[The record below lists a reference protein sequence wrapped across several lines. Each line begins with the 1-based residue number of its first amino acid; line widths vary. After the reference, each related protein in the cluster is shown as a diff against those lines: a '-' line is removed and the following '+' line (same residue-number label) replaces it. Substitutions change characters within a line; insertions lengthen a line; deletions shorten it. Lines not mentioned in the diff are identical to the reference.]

1 MAKKVVLSGFIAL
14 LLFVSLIA
22 YSLPAL
28 AQNEHAT
35 VPDLPENASFHAIP
49 FKETII
55 DANGYRAVFK
65 PLITTTNDPSN
76 YVSGTLFEGVPV
88 LLLPRDDIDPQFVA
102 VCSGTLLPTGMHILT
117 AAHCV
122 TDDSGELI
130 LTPNAGA
137 QARFGGDI
145 DDISKRFY
153 IDVSKTQVHDEY
165 TGDLF
170 RGNDIAVLT
179 LYSEAIGIPTY
190 DIYRGGAEIGENIQK
205 VGFGRSGTL
214 ADGDVL
220 GLGIKRDGLN
230 KIDDDADAFL
240 EFFNMVAVTHFDSGA
255 ILMYDG
261 DNGLEKNDAFG
272 VLLGDPNSPNKYNDL
287 GIVND
292 EVLTAGGDSGGP
304 AFYNNKIVGV
314 TSFGVV
320 VGGSFGSSTSDCHK
334 SIVRGSNYPDSSCG
348 EFAGDTRV
356 SPHQTFIDTIINLG
370 PDITG
375 PTPIIAS
382 SEISPTNAD
391 PVSFTIDFGE
401 PIDTTTFDS
410 SDITK
415 SSGSVQSLTNT
426 GDDQNWTFEVASAD
440 DLSTLSVS
448 ISAGVIDDVALN
460 SNFVSNTVNMV
471 IDRTASDAPSIDPPS
486 SPTTDNTPTITGTG
500 VSGETITLSS
510 DLDGNVGTTNVSVE
524 NTWSI
529 TTSTLQ
535 DGPHSLTATQTDI
548 AGNTSPSSDPV
559 ILEVAA
565 PEGPTTASVSSIVYS
580 THGGRDGLKH
590 LDIKITIID
599 NLDNLV
605 SGASVSIELYLG
617 EVLVKSDTGTTE
629 TDGTVTF
636 TLNNAACGTHVTD
649 VTAVIAN
656 GLNFANND
664 DDAGFD
670 KCA

>member
-122 TDDSGELI
+122 TDDSGELT

-145 DDISKRFY
+145 DDISKRFF
-153 IDVSKTQVHDEY
+153 IDVSETQVHDEY

-179 LYSEAIGIPTY
+179 LYSKANGIPTY
-190 DIYRGGAEIGENIQK
+190 EIYRGDAEIGENIQK

-214 ADGDVL
+214 AHGDVL

-240 EFFNMVAVTHFDSGA
+240 EFFNMVAGTHFNSGA

-334 SIVRGSNYPDSSCG
+334 SIVRGSNFPNSSCG

-356 SPHQTFIDTIINLG
+356 SPHQTFIDTAMNTG
-370 PDITG
+370 PDTTG
-375 PTPIIAS
+375 PTPEITS
-382 SEISPTNAD
+382 SVTSPTNAD
-391 PVSFTIDFGE
+391 PVPFTVDFGE
-401 PIDTTTFDS
+401 AINPDTFTL
-410 SDITK
+410 SDISAPGGT
-415 SSGSVQSLTNT
+415 VQNLAHPNNN
-426 GDDQNWTFEVASAD
+426 QNWTFEVASTND
-440 DLSTLSVS
+440 PSTLSVS
-448 ISAGVIDDVALN
+448 MAVGAVTDTNDNLSL
-460 SNFVSNTVNMV
+460 VSNTVDII
-471 IDRTASDAPSIDPPS
+471 IDRTPSAAPSIIQPPT
-486 SPTTDNTPTITGTG
+486 PTTDNTPTITGTG
-500 VSGETITLSS
+500 VSGETITLTS
-510 DLDGNVGTTNVSVE
+510 DFDGDVGITTVLND
-524 NTWSI
+524 NWSI

-535 DGPHSLTATQTDI
+535 VETHSLEATQTDA
-548 AGNTSPSSDPV
+548 AGNISPKSNAVVLKVDSLP
-559 ILEVAA
+559 
-565 PEGPTTASVSSIVYS
+565 GVSI
-580 THGGRDGLKH
+580 T
-590 LDIKITIID
+590 KITPTSMNRSDSPITMEIEG
-599 NLDNLV
+599 
-605 SGASVSIELYLG
+605 SGFGNPNVTITGGSGPAPTILMTSNT
-617 EVLVKSDTGTTE
+617 DTFIQLEITLKKGGPPRD
-629 TDGTVTF
+629 TDWIVTVTN
-636 TLNNAACGTHVTD
+636 TDNNTNASETVQIGP
-649 VTAVIAN
+649 
-656 GLNFANND
+656 
-664 DDAGFD
+664 
-670 KCA
+670 

>member
-1 MAKKVVLSGFIAL
+1 MAKKVVLTGFIAS

-88 LLLPRDDIDPQFVA
+88 LLLPRDDIDPRFVA

-122 TDDSGELI
+122 TDDSGELT

-137 QARFGGDI
+137 QARFGEDI

-272 VLLGDPNSPNKYNDL
+272 VLLGDPNSPNNYNDL

-356 SPHQTFIDTIINLG
+356 SPHQTFILDAMGSTTSGPQPTVAVNDAYTTPFETILSVGTSNGVLSNDSG
-370 PDITG
+370 ESL
-375 PTPIIAS
+375 IAS
-382 SEISPTNAD
+382 VSMNPGHGTLTLNSDGSFDYAPNSEFSGGDSFMYNVNGDDGVQDEGLVTITVEPSTQNNDTLTTINPIVYTSEGGRNGD
-391 PVSFTIDFGE
+391 KHVIVTLTLVKDDGSGPVSGAT
-401 PIDTTTFDS
+401 
-410 SDITK
+410 
-415 SSGSVQSLTNT
+415 
-426 GDDQNWTFEVASAD
+426 
-440 DLSTLSVS
+440 VS
-448 ISAGVIDDVALN
+448 
-460 SNFVSNTVNMV
+460 
-471 IDRTASDAPSIDPPS
+471 
-486 SPTTDNTPTITGTG
+486 
-500 VSGETITLSS
+500 ITLS
-510 DLDGNVGTTNVSVE
+510 NE
-524 NTWSI
+524 NTSWPGSA
-529 TTSTLQ
+529 TTGS
-535 DGPHSLTATQTDI
+535 
-548 AGNTSPSSDPV
+548 
-559 ILEVAA
+559 
-565 PEGPTTASVSSIVYS
+565 
-580 THGGRDGLKH
+580 
-590 LDIKITIID
+590 
-599 NLDNLV
+599 
-605 SGASVSIELYLG
+605 
-617 EVLVKSDTGTTE
+617 TGTVSFSLKNAPNGTYTTQVDSVISTPAWDGSQP
-629 TDGTVTF
+629 TDPGHT
-636 TLNNAACGTHVTD
+636 
-649 VTAVIAN
+649 
-656 GLNFANND
+656 
-664 DDAGFD
+664 
-670 KCA
+670 KP

>member
-1 MAKKVVLSGFIAL
+1 MNIKILIILLTIGLVLGT
-14 LLFVSLIA
+14 
-22 YSLPAL
+22 YSISNSAL

-49 FKETII
+49 FKEIII

-65 PLITTTNDPSN
+65 PLITTTNDPSE

-145 DDISKRFY
+145 DDISKRFF

-165 TGDLF
+165 TGDMF

-190 DIYRGGAEIGENIQK
+190 DIYRGDAEIGENIQK

-214 ADGDVL
+214 AHGDDL

-240 EFFNMVAVTHFDSGA
+240 EFFNMVAGTHFDSGA

-334 SIVRGSNYPDSSCG
+334 SIVRGSNFPNSSCG

-356 SPHQTFIDTIINLG
+356 SPHQTFIDDIINLG
-370 PDITG
+370 PDITR
-375 PTPIIAS
+375 PTPEIAS
-382 SEISPTNAD
+382 SETSPTNAD
-391 PVSFTIDFGE
+391 PVPFTVDFGE
-401 PIDTTTFDS
+401 AINPDTFTL
-410 SDITK
+410 SDISAPGGT
-415 SSGSVQSLTNT
+415 VQNLAHPDNN
-426 GDDQNWTFEVASAD
+426 QNWTFEVASTD

-448 ISAGVIDDVALN
+448 IAAELLEDTSDNLN
-460 SNFVSNTVNMV
+460 FASNTVNIE
-471 IDRTASDAPSIDPPS
+471 IDRIAPDAPSIASPS
-486 SPTTDNTPTITGTG
+486 PTTTDNTPTITGTG

-510 DLDGNVGTTNVSVE
+510 NLDGNVGTVTVSGTD
-524 NTWSI
+524 TWSI
-529 TTSTLQ
+529 TTSPLQ
-535 DGPHSLTATQTDI
+535 VGSHLLRATQTDS
-548 AGNTSPSSDPV
+548 AGNTSLQSEPV
-559 ILEVAA
+559 SLVVEALPGV
-565 PEGPTTASVSSIVYS
+565 SVDSIVPNEGS
-580 THGGRDGLKH
+580 KNTSVDV
-590 LDIKITIID
+590 TIYGSGF
-599 NLDNLV
+599 V
-605 SGASVSIELYLG
+605 SGAQVTLVNGNGPTPSVSGELVSDDG
-617 EVLVKSDTGTTE
+617 TTITATITIKNGGPRGDISWDVTVTNTDSSSDTLA
-629 TDGTVTF
+629 DGFTVTP
-636 TLNNAACGTHVTD
+636 N
-649 VTAVIAN
+649 
-656 GLNFANND
+656 
-664 DDAGFD
+664 
-670 KCA
+670 